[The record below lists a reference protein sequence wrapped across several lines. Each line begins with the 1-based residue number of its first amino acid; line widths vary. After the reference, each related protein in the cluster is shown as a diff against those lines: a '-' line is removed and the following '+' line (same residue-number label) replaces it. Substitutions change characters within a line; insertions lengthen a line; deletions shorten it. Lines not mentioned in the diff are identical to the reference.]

1 MAFRR
6 KRISAEQMDGF
17 VARLMELSIQ
27 EADLTSDQMLSLPV
41 LTREKGLTCYDAA
54 YLARA
59 RPELANRNNGFGPT
73 KSGDCGGNAG
83 WPQLR

>member
-41 LTREKGLTCYDAA
+41 L
-54 YLARA
+54 ARA
-59 RPELANRNNGFGPT
+59 RPELANHNNGFGPT

-83 WPQLR
+83 

>member
-41 LTREKGLTCYDAA
+41 AA
-54 YLARA
+54 CSRA
-59 RPELANRNNGFGPT
+59 RERVNL
-73 KSGDCGGNAG
+73 
-83 WPQLR
+83 LRRCVPRAR